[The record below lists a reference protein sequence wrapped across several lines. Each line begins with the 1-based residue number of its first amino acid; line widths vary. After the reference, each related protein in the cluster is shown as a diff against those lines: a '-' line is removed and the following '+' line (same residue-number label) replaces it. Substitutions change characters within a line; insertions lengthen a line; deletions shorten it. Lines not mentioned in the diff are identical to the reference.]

1 MWLHLVYFPKLIMLL
16 LLKTTY
22 LLDSVTSSILFK
34 DEKGVSAIY
43 QASFCHHKVNSK
55 PYFLTQTLTAFL
67 FNMVA
72 VFIFYSLYMK
82 DIADTVFF
90 RPVWG
95 L

>member
-1 MWLHLVYFPKLIMLL
+1 MMYFPKLIMLL

-34 DEKGVSAIY
+34 DEKGV
-43 QASFCHHKVNSK
+43 
-55 PYFLTQTLTAFL
+55 
-67 FNMVA
+67 
-72 VFIFYSLYMK
+72 VFIYFSLYLK
-82 DIADTVFF
+82 DIADTVFL